1 MVTRSTSSDTTKGWK
16 VSLRPL
22 NGQLLKEYQEA
33 TQTFETAFPGS
44 RAEAYV
50 RERGISAKAV
60 SALRLGIVPA
70 GTEGFEAYGGRL
82 AVPYINM
89 RKQVVGFK
97 FRSLDPESDAK
108 YLAVEGFE
116 TTLYNIQALN
126 TPHEVLALCEGEADV
141 WTMTTLGIPALGVP
155 GVENWKPHHTRL
167 LDGFTV
173 IFFPHADK
181 AGKGLAKRLKEEMSD
196 TVIRPIPG
204 GMNDLNDA
212 LRAGHGDRI
221 KEVVQSYMEGSAS

>member
-1 MVTRSTSSDTTKGWK
+1 MG
-16 VSLRPL
+16 LRPL
-22 NGQLLKEYQEA
+22 NPQLLHEYQDA
-33 TQTFETAFPGS
+33 TTLFEMALPGS
-44 RAEAYV
+44 PAEEYV
-50 RERGISAKAV
+50 KGRGISDKAI
-60 SALRLGIVPA
+60 SALRLGLVPS
-70 GTEGFEAYGGRL
+70 GTEGFEMYGGRL

-126 TPHEVLALCEGEADV
+126 TTLEVMALCEGEADV
-141 WTMTTLGIPALGVP
+141 WTMTTLGIPAMGVP
-155 GVENWKPHHTRL
+155 GVENWKPHHKRL

-173 IFFPHADK
+173 IFFPHDDK
-181 AGKGLAKRLKEEMSD
+181 AGKGLGKRLKEEMSD

-212 LRAGHGDRI
+212 LRAGYGDRI